1 MNVSQHRRKDAPIA
15 RQRWS
20 TLAFTAIGLLFA
32 QPAAYAAGFG
42 QLRVQSSLGQ
52 PLQAEIDISGVTPE
66 DTDNLAVKLAP
77 PDAYA
82 RAGLTYLPAVSGV
95 RLELERRPNGS
106 YVAKVRSNQ
115 PVSEPFVDILI
126 DMTWSSGKVT
136 RAYTFLLD
144 PVGSS
149 QASQS
154 VSPTPIVQAATPEPA
169 AATAQP
175 APAVAAAPAQPVPPP
190 RPAPQARAPQ
200 PAAPGAA
207 GDSYTVQRG
216 DSLYGIAGD
225 VSQGQD
231 EISLEQMLVALYR
244 ANPNAF
250 IGGNMNRLRAGA
262 VLKVPSAQQAQ
273 EVTPRAAR
281 REVVAHTQGF
291 DAYRSRLAT
300 AAAARTPEAGSG
312 RAQSGNV
319 TARVQ
324 EQSAPAAGPRDE
336 LKLSKPDAGAQ
347 APNAL
352 AEANV
357 AKDRQLKEAEA
368 RLAQLE
374 KNVGDMQRLLELK
387 NAEIARLAQGNGASA
402 AQGARTAP
410 AADTAPQV
418 VAAGNAGGT
427 EPAAAP
433 AAAPAPEAAVAASAP
448 AVPATQAAAS
458 APAVAPA
465 TTASA
470 GNQPADASAPA
481 AKPPVVVQ
489 AQVPPP
495 SFIDELL
502 ANPMTLPGGGLVLAL
517 LGGYVIY
524 RSRRKQKEDEGAA
537 FENSIL
543 SQESTVMAGS
553 HSLFGTAG
561 GQSVDTSQHSVFGA
575 DFRIGNNVA
584 EAHEVDPIAE
594 AEVYIAYGRD
604 AQAEEILR
612 EALSREPERQA
623 IRLKL
628 LEIYAKREDVDG
640 FRVIAEEMFG
650 QTGGQGVEWA
660 QAAEMGRRLEPGNA
674 LYLTV
679 TPDADGAGPLTAGG
693 DQWRTQD
700 PSLDADVP
708 PRGTALDSPLG
719 DLALPLDAFPAP
731 APGAPITAPE
741 SATRAFGDPDG
752 YPSAR
757 LDEEADPGLPEGDD
771 AHAGVPRLDEPTR
784 VRPLDFDM
792 SGISLDFPD
801 APSAPSAQSVP
812 PAQPSPVEPQGDGS
826 ASLPAP
832 TLLRDGKLVEPL
844 DLSHF
849 SSAAPADTVGG
860 ISPTT
865 MSADTLD
872 GGRDMQIKFDLAKAY
887 IEIGDKEGAREL
899 LQEVVDQSAD
909 PLRGQARQLLA
920 EVA

>member
-1 MNVSQHRRKDAPIA
+1 VNVSQHRRKDAPIA

-32 QPAAYAAGFG
+32 QPAAHAAGFG

-82 RAGLTYLPAVSGV
+82 KAGLTYLPAVSGV
-95 RLELERRPNGS
+95 RLQLERRPNGS

-126 DMTWSSGKVT
+126 DMTWSSGKVS

-144 PVGSS
+144 PVGST
-149 QASQS
+149 QANQP
-154 VSPTPIVQAATPEPA
+154 VAPTPIVQAATPEPL
-169 AATAQP
+169 P
-175 APAVAAAPAQPVPPP
+175 APAAVAPPPVAAAPAPAPAPAPAAPARQAGQP
-190 RPAPQARAPQ
+190 RAPQASPSA
-200 PAAPGAA
+200 GAS
-207 GDSYTVQRG
+207 GDSYTVRRG
-216 DSLYGIAGD
+216 DNLYGIAGE
-225 VSQGQD
+225 VAQGQD
-231 EISLEQMLVALYR
+231 EISLDQMLVALYR
-244 ANPNAF
+244 ANPGAF

-262 VLKVPSAQQAQ
+262 VLKVPSQQQAQ
-273 EVTPRAAR
+273 AVTPRQAR

-300 AAAARTPEAGSG
+300 AAAASKPEAGSG
-312 RAQSGNV
+312 REQSGNV

-336 LKLSKPDAGAQ
+336 LKLSKPEAGAQ

-368 RLAQLE
+368 RMAQLE

-387 NAEIARLAQGNGASA
+387 NAEIARLAQSNAAKGATPAPSA
-402 AQGARTAP
+402 PSASQ
-410 AADTAPQV
+410 APQV
-418 VAAGNAGGT
+418 VAAGNAGDS
-427 EPAAAP
+427 AAAP
-433 AAAPAPEAAVAASAP
+433 ATAAAPAPEALASASAP
-448 AVPATQAAAS
+448 ATPAAAATQAAAS
-458 APAVAPA
+458 APATDA
-465 TTASA
+465 TAQSA
-470 GNQPADASAPA
+470 NASAPA
-481 AKPPVVVQ
+481 VQPPLVVQ
-489 AQVPPP
+489 ADPVPSP
-495 SFIDELL
+495 SFIDDLI
-502 ANPMTLPGGGLVLAL
+502 ANPLTLPGGGLVLAL

-524 RSRRKQKEDEGAA
+524 RSRRKQKEGENAA

-543 SQESTVMAGS
+543 SQESTMMAGS
-553 HSLFGTAG
+553 NSLFGTAG

-612 EALSREPERQA
+612 EALSREPGRQA

-628 LEIYAKREDVDG
+628 LEIYSNRQDVEG
-640 FRVIAEEMFG
+640 FRVIAEEMFA
-650 QTGGQGVEWA
+650 QTGGHGVEWM
-660 QAAEMGRRLEPGNA
+660 QAAEMGRVLEPGNA
-674 LYLTV
+674 LYLAV
-679 TPDADGAGPLTAGG
+679 TPDADGGEPTTAAG

-700 PSLDADVP
+700 PSLEPGLP
-708 PRGTALDSPLG
+708 PREAALG

-741 SATRAFGDPDG
+741 SAARAFGNPDG
-752 YPSAR
+752 FPGVR
-757 LDEEADPGLPEGDD
+757 LDDEADPGLDD
-771 AHAGVPRLDEPTR
+771 ASDPNAGVPRLDETTR
-784 VRPLDFDM
+784 ARPLDFDM
-792 SGISLDFPD
+792 SGISLDMPE
-801 APSAPSAQSVP
+801 APSAQPSHA
-812 PAQPSPVEPQGDGS
+812 PAQGPAVSHDES
-826 ASLPAP
+826 AAPLPAP

-849 SSAAPADTVGG
+849 SSASAPDTVSG

-865 MSADTLD
+865 MSVDTLD

-909 PLRGQARQLLA
+909 PLRSEARHLLA